1 MMKAG
6 RVTEAKLGRGGIA
19 TVQVLCGT
27 CKVSGGHVGRELVRG
42 QERRYLSRAEIQK
55 IQAKEIKGK
64 KGKPKEGSGGSLIY
78 SQDPSCAAAR
88 NQPKKFP
95 THSGTFLRRL

>member
-6 RVTEAKLGRGGIA
+6 RVTEANSEGGIA
-19 TVQVLCGT
+19 TAQVLCGT
-27 CKVSGGHVGRELVRG
+27 RKEQEGHVWRELVRG

-55 IQAKEIKGK
+55 IQAKERKGK
-64 KGKPKEGSGGSLIY
+64 KGKSKEGSGGSLIY
-78 SQDPSCAAAR
+78 SQNPSCAAAR

-95 THSGTFLRRL
+95 THSGTFLYRL